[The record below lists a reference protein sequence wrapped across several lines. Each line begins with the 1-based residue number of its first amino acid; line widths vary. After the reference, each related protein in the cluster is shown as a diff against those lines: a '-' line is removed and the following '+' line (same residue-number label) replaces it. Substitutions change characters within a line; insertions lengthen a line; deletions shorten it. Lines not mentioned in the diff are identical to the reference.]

1 METAKTYALL
11 GNPVAHSLSPLMHNA
26 AYARMGIDARYVA
39 LCPNDIGEAVRLLR
53 GGDIYGASVTI
64 PFKVAIMKYLDHID
78 EGARQIGAVNTVC
91 RCDGR
96 FTGYNTD
103 WQGFVAD
110 LKARMDIG
118 GKRFIV
124 VGAGG
129 AARAVV
135 YGLLQEKGL
144 PVVVNRTAEKAAGLA
159 AEFGCSWLPFEDMA
173 AVCGDCLVNTTPVGM
188 FPNVEASPAPK
199 EILPRFRN
207 VVDIVYNPIRTKLL
221 QEAEAAECITHTGL
235 GMFVGQGA
243 EQIRLWT
250 GMEPPLDVMKHA
262 VTERLGRL

>member
-1 METAKTYALL
+1 MRTAKTYALL

-39 LCPNDIGEAVRLLR
+39 FCPGDIGEAVRLLR
-53 GGDIYGASVTI
+53 GGDIDGASVTI
-64 PFKVAIMKYLDHID
+64 PYKVAVMEYLDHVD
-78 EGARQIGAVNTVC
+78 EGARRIGAVNTVC
-91 RCDGR
+91 RRDGR
-96 FTGYNTD
+96 LVGHNTD

-110 LKARMDIG
+110 IKSRMDIG
-118 GKRFIV
+118 GKRFVV

-135 YGLLQEKGL
+135 YGLLREKGL

-159 AEFGCSWLPFEDMA
+159 AEFGCSWLPFEGMA
-173 AVCGDCLVNTTPVGM
+173 AVHGDCLVNTTPVGM
-188 FPNVEASPAPK
+188 FPNMKASPVPK

-207 VVDIVYNPIRTKLL
+207 VVDIVYNPIRTMLL
-221 QEAEAAECITHTGL
+221 EEAEAAGCVTHTGL

-250 GMEPPLDVMKHA
+250 GLEPPLAVMKEA
-262 VTERLGRL
+262 VMERLGGA